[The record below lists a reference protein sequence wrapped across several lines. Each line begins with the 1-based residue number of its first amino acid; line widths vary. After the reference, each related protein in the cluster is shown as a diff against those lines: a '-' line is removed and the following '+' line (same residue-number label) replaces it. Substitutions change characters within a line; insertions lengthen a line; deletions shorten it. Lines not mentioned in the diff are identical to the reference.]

1 MKGASMRYRR
11 LGRTNLQ
18 VSEIGFGAWGIG
30 KGWWGETNDG
40 LSIQALLRAFE
51 LGVNFIDTAYAYG
64 DGHSERVIAKA
75 FREYRERVFVA
86 TKVPLKTPD
95 WPPKPGTLAKDAFP
109 KAWIIE
115 HTEKSLRNLE
125 TDCLDLQQLHI
136 WRDEWLKETEWR
148 EAGERLKTQGKI
160 RFFGVSF
167 IDHAPETGLGAVRS
181 GIVDTVQVIYNIFD
195 QSPAK
200 ELFPLC
206 QQADVGVIARVP
218 LDEGGL
224 TGKLRPDMPLDPK
237 TFQGYYFRDER
248 LKETC
253 AQVERLKAFLRH
265 GAETLPKLALKFCLS
280 HPAVSTVIPGMRRPE
295 HVKENSAA
303 SDGALL
309 TPEELDALKAYA
321 WPRNFYQ

>member
-1 MKGASMRYRR
+1 MRFRR
-11 LGRTNLQ
+11 LGRTNLE

-30 KGWWGETNDG
+30 KGWWGETDDR
-40 LSIQALLRAFE
+40 LSVRALLRAFE
-51 LGVNFIDTAYAYG
+51 LGVTFIDTAYGYG
-64 DGHSERVIAKA
+64 EGHSERVIAKA
-75 FREYRERVFVA
+75 FQEYRGRVTVA

-95 WPPKPGTLAKDAFP
+95 WPPKLGTLAKEAFP

-115 HTEKSLRNLE
+115 HTEKSLRNLR

-136 WRDEWLKETEWR
+136 WRDEWLQESEWR
-148 EAGERLKTQGKI
+148 EAVEHLKTQGKI
-160 RFFGVSF
+160 RFFGVSL
-167 IDHAPETGLGAVRS
+167 IDHAPETGLAAVRS
-181 GIVDTVQVIYNIFD
+181 RIVDTVQVIYNIFD

-200 ELFPLC
+200 ELFALC

-224 TGKLRPDMPLDPK
+224 TGKLRPDMQLDPK
-237 TFQGYYFRDER
+237 TFQGYYFRGER

-253 AQVERLKAFLRH
+253 ARVEQLKAFLRD
-265 GAETLPKLALKFCLS
+265 GVETLPKLALKFCLS

-295 HVKENSAA
+295 HVEEDCAA
-303 SDGALL
+303 SDGDLL
-309 TPEELDALKAYA
+309 TLEELDALQAHA